1 MIDNNGE
8 LDRDY
13 LNVEYDIALN
23 EIKNFIFLHYALST
37 KQDTPYWKAT
47 KQIPY
52 PDSTKIVLDK
62 FVPNPPEMIRDK
74 GYFGMFHVGQWFS
87 LLYGYG
93 LYDQHTYNIDK
104 HVVDYVE
111 WVNTMYV
118 DRTKHALRFFPN
130 QYDYLHK
137 FYKGTE

>member
-23 EIKNFIFLHYALST
+23 EIKNFIFLHYALSP

-62 FVPNPPEMIRDK
+62 FVPNPPNTIREK

-87 LLYGYG
+87 LLYGYNMYNKYV
-93 LYDQHTYNIDK
+93 YDIDDNIVK
-104 HVVDYVE
+104 YGN

-118 DRTKHALRFFPN
+118 NRTKQALDIFPN
-130 QYDYLHK
+130 QFDYLKK
-137 FYKGTE
+137 FYKG